1 MSKSVRRLLR
11 RPAGR
16 AALGVLL
23 VGVVVLGKAVPVLHA
38 VLYVAALV
46 PLAYQGRAI
55 RHELAGYRPRR
66 RGWLVTNHATALD
79 TASAVHHT
87 GTDDSSWNGP
97 AAVAAMPNE
106 AGTLRYCHAWR
117 ESGGE
122 ADAKATYKFPHHRK
136 DGGPAN
142 LAACRNGLA
151 RLSSADIPVAD
162 EAGVRAHLQAHLDD
176 ADSAE
181 DRAPTGWRALVTMFT
196 KTRERKPRDWFRI
209 SNVDKD
215 RAEVYI
221 YDEIGF
227 WGTSAADF
235 CAQLAEVK
243 AKAIDLHINSPGG
256 EVFDGVTIYNGLKR
270 HPAHVTSYVDGLAAS
285 AASFIAMAGDEVVIE
300 RHAQMM
306 IHDAAGVCLGNAT
319 EMRKLADLLDRLSN
333 TIADMYAQRAGGTVD
348 EWRALMR
355 AETWF
360 DANEAVEFALA
371 DRVNGAEDDAEP
383 TDHFDL
389 SGFQFRYAG
398 REAAPAPA
406 LVAAADGGS
415 GGNAN
420 EPTSGEPT
428 SGDDDF
434 AALVGALSSEPTDD
448 PFAALR
454 SSL

>member
-1 MSKSVRRLLR
+1 MSKSDVVWLLR
-11 RPAGR
+11 RPLGR
-16 AALGVLL
+16 GAFGVLL
-23 VGVVVLGKAVPVLHA
+23 VGVVVLGWAVPVLS
-38 VLYVAALV
+38 YVVSAAALV
-46 PLAYQGRAI
+46 PLALQGCAI
-55 RHELAGYRPRR
+55 RREMAGYRPPSRR
-66 RGWLVTNHATALD
+66 RGWAVFNHATAQD
-79 TASAVHHT
+79 TASGVHHT
-87 GTDDSSWNGP
+87 ATESSSWNGP

-106 AGTLRYCHAWR
+106 AATLKYCHAWR

-151 RLSSADIPVAD
+151 RLSSADIPSGD
-162 EAGVRAHLQAHLDD
+162 ESGVRAHLEAHL
-176 ADSAE
+176 ADGEGDSE
-181 DRAPTGWRALVTMFT
+181 DRAPVGWRALVTMFT
-196 KTRERKPRDWFRI
+196 RTKERKPKDWFRI

-235 CAQLAEVK
+235 CAQLAELKVK
-243 AKAIDLHINSPGG
+243 TLDLHINSPGG

-285 AASFIAMAGDEVVIE
+285 AASFIAMAGDKVVIE

-306 IHDAAGVCLGNAT
+306 VHDAAGVCLGNAT

-333 TIADMYAQRAGGTVD
+333 TIADMYAMRAGGTVE

-360 DANEAVEFALA
+360 SAQEAVEFALA
-371 DRVNGAEDDAEP
+371 DEMAGADDGEGPA
-383 TDHFDL
+383 DHFDL
-389 SGFQFRYAG
+389 TSFQFRYAG
-398 REAAPAPA
+398 RYDAPAPTLA
-406 LVAAADGGS
+406 VAS
-415 GGNAN
+415 N
-420 EPTSGEPT
+420 EPTSGAPT

-434 AALVGALSSEPTDD
+434 AELAGALSSAATDD